1 MATIIL
7 TANPALCTPGN
18 TGENIVKFDPAFN
31 NSIPG
36 NGFVNAAIEIVSGT
50 INFNTNGQPAANG
63 ASYTTAGTKFIV
75 SFLAHEGLSVKAGS
89 ATDSFKIS
97 V

>member
-1 MATIIL
+1 MATITL
-7 TANPALCTPGN
+7 GANPALVTPGN
-18 TGENIVKFDPAFN
+18 TSENVVVFDPVMQAGW
-31 NSIPG
+31 P
-36 NGFVNAAIEIVSGT
+36 GFVTATVEIVTGT
-50 INFNTNGQPAANG
+50 LNFNTAGQAAANG

-75 SFLAHEGLSVKAGS
+75 SFRPADGLAVKAGS